1 MANQEVTGTVLGVSP
16 ACTYGGAAVIGDTII
31 TRQPDL
37 EIKKTNDEEDASETS
52 KSLMPP
58 PARRH
63 VNLRGF
69 AAGGETSA
77 FEVLQTE
84 PASRGGVGRTGAR
97 AHVGTATTPRRALRE
112 RIKNVVYTEPSLKT
126 KMRRPRETDSETRN
140 ENRGTSAEVEPT
152 DGTTTDGADTAYS
165 TVDTVDTVDS
175 HLSPFADLGTHVA
188 KRGSPF
194 SGRVAITP
202 NSSDAGPRQTQERS
216 SPTKRGD
223 LRPSTVGDGVD
234 TAECSIVDTVD
245 TTVPPF
251 EPVATHPFTVDTHQ
265 IDPTDPVF
273 PINATE
279 EVESEEPDSTP
290 VAHVTSRRH
299 RRRFI
304 WSESPETPVDGLI
317 TQGDASIDLNPS
329 GDAGI
334 AAVNVWHPAMD
345 EELVTI
351 DGAMTT
357 LDDASTPPDD
367 ASITQATDE
376 DSPLT
381 AQPVSVTRSLSWS
394 SGGTGGHTT
403 GRESISSD
411 INSEQGHDDE
421 NQRPTESASTS
432 PENARPYPRRASQS
446 IGTYREPS
454 VNRKMRQ

>member
-1 MANQEVTGTVLGVSP
+1 
-16 ACTYGGAAVIGDTII
+16 
-31 TRQPDL
+31 
-37 EIKKTNDEEDASETS
+37 
-52 KSLMPP
+52 MPP

-84 PASRGGVGRTGAR
+84 PASRGGVGQTGAR

-345 EELVTI
+345 KELVTI

-376 DSPLT
+376 DSPLP